1 MQKKKKRENILKTII
16 NKPNGLLNKKI
27 AEKDRAKK

>member
-1 MQKKKKRENILKTII
+1 MQKKREYFKFII